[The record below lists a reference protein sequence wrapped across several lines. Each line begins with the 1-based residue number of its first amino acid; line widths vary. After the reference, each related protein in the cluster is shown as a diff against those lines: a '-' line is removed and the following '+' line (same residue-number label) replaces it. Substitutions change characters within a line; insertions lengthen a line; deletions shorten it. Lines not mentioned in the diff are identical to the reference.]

1 MVPKE
6 LELKKADSRGRLILG
21 RKYKD
26 KYVTVLEMD
35 EATIIIIIPVFRYVE
50 KLWKNVNERLEG
62 IEIEGDKLKALMDKT
77 RQEVYKE
84 IYG

>member
-26 KYVTVLEMD
+26 KYVMVVEMD
-35 EATIIIIIPVFRYVE
+35 DITVIIPISPHIEEIWE
-50 KLWKNVNERLEG
+50 KVSKRLG
-62 IEIEGDKLKALMDKT
+62 DIEIDDDKLKILIDKT
-77 RQEVYKE
+77 RKEVYKE

>member
-26 KYVTVLEMD
+26 KYVMVVEMD
-35 EATIIIIIPVFRYVE
+35 EATVIIPVSRYIE
-50 KLWKNVNERLEG
+50 KLWKNVNKRLEG
-62 IEIEGDKLKALMDKT
+62 IEIEEDKLKALMDKT